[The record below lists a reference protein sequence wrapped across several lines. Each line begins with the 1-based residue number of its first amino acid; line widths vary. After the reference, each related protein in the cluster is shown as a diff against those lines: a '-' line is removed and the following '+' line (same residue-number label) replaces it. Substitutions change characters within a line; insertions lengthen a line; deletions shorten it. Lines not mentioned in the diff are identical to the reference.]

1 PLAGVKVIELGG
13 IGPGPHAGMVLAD
26 LGADVVRVRR
36 PGVAIPSAAAAV
48 ASPAQ
53 PGEAGRRNSQRPGE
67 AGHHRRVGLQMP
79 AEDRDLL
86 HRGKRIVDLDVKTQP
101 GVLLDLAARA
111 DVLLD
116 CFRPGTCER
125 LGIGPEACA
134 AVNPR
139 MIYARITGWGQDGPL
154 ASTAGHDIN
163 YLSQTGAMSALGYR
177 DRPPMPPL
185 NLVAD
190 FGGGSML
197 VLLGIVAALYE
208 RERSGLGQ
216 VIDAAMVDGVSVLA
230 QMMWT
235 MKSTGALRD
244 ERESFLLDGG
254 APFYGCYETSDG
266 KYMAVGA
273 IEPQFF
279 AALLAGLGLSA
290 DEVPAQLDAASFP
303 RMREL
308 FTQKFASRT
317 RDEWTEVFAGTDAC
331 VTPVLTWAD
340 AARDAHLTGR
350 STIITAHGAEQAAP
364 APRFSRT
371 PAPPVGPPPARTTA
385 LAEIGW

>member
-1 PLAGVKVIELGG
+1 MTTRGPLDGVRVIELGG
-13 IGPGPHAGMVLAD
+13 IGPGPHAAMILAD

-36 PGVAIPSAAAAV
+36 PG
-48 ASPAQ
+48 
-53 PGEAGRRNSQRPGE
+53 
-67 AGHHRRVGLQMP
+67 GLILP
-79 AEDRDLL
+79 AENVDLL
-86 HRGKRIVDLDVKTQP
+86 HRGKRIVDLDVKANPQQ
-101 GVLLDLAARA
+101 LLDLATKA

-125 LGIGPEACA
+125 LGIGPDDCA

-139 MIYARITGWGQDGPL
+139 LIFARITGWGQDGPR

-163 YLSQTGAMSALGYR
+163 YLSQTGALSALGFR

-190 FGGGSML
+190 FGGGSMF
-197 VLLGIVAALYE
+197 VLLGIVSALYE
-208 RERSGLGQ
+208 RERSGRGQ
-216 VIDAAMVDGVSVLA
+216 VIDAAMVDGVSILA

-235 MKSTGALRD
+235 MRSTGAMRD

-254 APFYGCYETSDG
+254 APFYRCYETSDG

-279 AALLAGLGLSA
+279 AALLAGLELTPDDVPGQFEIGQFPTMFDVFTKRFA
-290 DEVPAQLDAASFP
+290 D
-303 RMREL
+303 
-308 FTQKFASRT
+308 KT
-317 RDEWTEVFAGTDAC
+317 RDEWAAIFDGTDAC
-331 VTPVLTWAD
+331 VTPVLTWSE
-340 AARDAHLTGR
+340 AAVDPHLTAR
-350 STIITAHGAEQAAP
+350 ATLVNAHGADQAAP

-371 PAPPVGPPPARTTA
+371 SPATVGPIPQTTTA
-385 LAEIGW
+385 LDEIGW

>member
-1 PLAGVKVIELGG
+1 MSPGGPLAGVKVIELGG

-36 PGVAIPSAAAAV
+36 PGGLTMPS
-48 ASPAQ
+48 
-53 PGEAGRRNSQRPGE
+53 
-67 AGHHRRVGLQMP
+67 
-79 AEDRDLL
+79 EDRDLL

-101 GVLLDLAARA
+101 GVLLELAAKA

-125 LGIGPEACA
+125 LGIGPDDCA

-139 MIYARITGWGQDGPL
+139 LIFARITGWGQDGPL
-154 ASTAGHDIN
+154 AQTAGHDIN
-163 YLSQTGAMSALGYR
+163 YLSQTGALSALGYR

-197 VLLGIVAALYE
+197 VLLGIVVALYE
-208 RERSGLGQ
+208 RERSGKGQ
-216 VIDAAMVDGVSVLA
+216 VVDAAMVDGVSLLA

-254 APFYGCYETSDG
+254 APFYRCYETSDG
-266 KYMAVGA
+266 QYLAVGA

-279 AALLAGLGLSA
+279 AELLAGLGLSA
-290 DEVPAQLDAASFP
+290 DEVPGQLDIDSYP
-303 RMREL
+303 RMFEV
-308 FTQKFASRT
+308 FTARFADKT
-317 RDEWTEVFAGTDAC
+317 RDEWAEIFDGTDAC
-331 VTPVLTWAD
+331 VTPVLTWREAAAAD
-340 AARDAHLTGR
+340 HLQAR
-350 STIITAHGAEQAAP
+350 STVITVHGVEQAAP

-371 PAPPVGPPPARTTA
+371 PAGRVGPPPATTTP
-385 LAEIGW
+385 LDQIGW